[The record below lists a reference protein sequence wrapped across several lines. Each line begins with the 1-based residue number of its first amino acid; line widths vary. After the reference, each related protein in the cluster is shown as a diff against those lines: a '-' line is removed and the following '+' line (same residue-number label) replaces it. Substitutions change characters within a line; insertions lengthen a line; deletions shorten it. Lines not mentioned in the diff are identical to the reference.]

1 MKQASLKFKTSME
14 NVNIM
19 SDNVEVRKV
28 VLNTMLAVLFA
39 LAFWYVLI
47 IGNMTFDIVE
57 RRVLEKEAL
66 ALSNEIG
73 NLELSYLSISN
84 SLDLSLSHSM
94 GFKETKAT
102 FATRKSHGYNFASEA
117 LDSLKL
123 GKNEI

>member
-1 MKQASLKFKTSME
+1 M
-14 NVNIM
+14 
-19 SDNVEVRKV
+19 
-28 VLNTMLAVLFA
+28 MLAVLFA

-102 FATRKSHGYNFASEA
+102 FATRKSLGYNFASEA